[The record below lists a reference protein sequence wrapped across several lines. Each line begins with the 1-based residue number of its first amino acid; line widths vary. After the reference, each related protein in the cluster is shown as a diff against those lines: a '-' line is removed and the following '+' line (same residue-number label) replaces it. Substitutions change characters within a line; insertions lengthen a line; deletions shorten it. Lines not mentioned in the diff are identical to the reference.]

1 MQGKPGFPDFLDPAT
16 YLRTVHPF
24 DRLSAE
30 AFAKAARNL
39 EIAYHPRGARLIVAG
54 GEPSNALWIIRKG
67 IVRLERQGQTA
78 ATLEPGDLFG
88 YPSML
93 AGKASF
99 DVYAEEDLLAYLLPE
114 TVFRELL
121 SEPAFTGFF
130 TLALASRLRHSLPRP
145 SEARLAVD
153 FHRPIEHLLHRG
165 AVTIAGSATVAEAA
179 RRMRDEGVSS
189 ILVEGDQWGIVT
201 DRDLRSR
208 VLAAGRSVE
217 IPIAEVATFPLRTV
231 PAETPVYSAW
241 LTMLEDRVKHLPV
254 TREGRIVGVLTDADL
269 LRNQTHGP
277 LFAFK
282 RVERLPDRS
291 SLKGYSEDLHRMADV
306 LLASGL
312 DAVPIARLVSRVND
326 ALLSRILAWARADL
340 GEAPQRFAWV
350 CFGSEGRYE
359 QTLLTDQD
367 NALIWEAD
375 SPEAAAYFGRL
386 AERIIEDLKAA
397 GFPEC
402 AGGYMATKWRGPLP
416 EWEERFRGW
425 IEEPDAQALLR
436 SSIFFDLRRVAG
448 DLPLDTITAILQ
460 TASAHAPFLA
470 RLAAT
475 ALEFRPP
482 LTLFRTVREEEGRVD
497 VKKGGLMPISG
508 LARAYGLEAG
518 STATSTLDRLSA
530 AAGAGLLPEAD
541 AENLREAYGFLL
553 QLRLRHQLRNLDA
566 GYAPDN
572 RVELESLSAMERSQL
587 KDVFQATHEA
597 QTAAAWHFHT
607 AEL

>member
-1 MQGKPGFPDFLDPAT
+1 MQGRPGFPEFLDPAT
-16 YLRTVHPF
+16 FLRTVHPF
-24 DRLSAE
+24 DSLADE
-30 AFAKAARNL
+30 AFATAARQL

-54 GEPSNALWIIRKG
+54 GEPSKSLWIIRKG
-67 IVRLERQGQTA
+67 VVRLERQGQTA
-78 ATLEPGDLFG
+78 ATLEEGDLFG
-88 YPSML
+88 YPSLL

-99 DVYAEEDLLAYLLPE
+99 DVFAEEDLLAYRLPE
-114 TVFRELL
+114 DVFRELL
-121 SEPAFTGFF
+121 SEPSFTRFF
-130 TLALASRLRHSLPRP
+130 TMALASRLRNSLPRP

-153 FHRPIEHLLHRG
+153 FHRPIEHLLHRDP
-165 AVTIAGSATVAEAA
+165 VTIKGSATVGEAA
-179 RRMRDEGVSS
+179 RLMRDEGVSS
-189 ILVEGDQWGIVT
+189 VLVEADGWGIVT

-208 VLAAGRSVE
+208 ILAEGRSVDVR
-217 IPIAEVATFPLRTV
+217 IGEVASFPLRTL

-241 LTMLEDRVKHLPV
+241 LTMLEERVKHLPV
-254 TREGRIVGVLTDADL
+254 TRDGRIVGVLTDVDL

-282 RVERLPDRS
+282 RVERLPDRTA
-291 SLKGYSEDLHRMADV
+291 LRGYSEDLHRMADV
-306 LLASGL
+306 LLSSGL

-326 ALLSRILAWARADL
+326 ALLARILDWARADL
-340 GEAPQRFAWV
+340 GEPPQRFAWI

-367 NALIWEAD
+367 NALLWEED
-375 SPEAAAYFGRL
+375 SPGAAAYFGPL
-386 AERIIEDLKAA
+386 SERVIEDFKSA

-402 AGGYMATKWRGPLP
+402 AGGYMATKWRGPLA
-416 EWEERFRGW
+416 EWKERFRSW
-425 IEEPDAQALLR
+425 IEEPEPQALLR

-448 DLPLDTITAILQ
+448 DLPLDPIFAILR
-460 TASAHAPFLA
+460 TAPSHAPFLA

-482 LTLFRTVREEEGRVD
+482 LTLFRTVKEEEGGVD

-508 LARAYGLEAG
+508 LARAYALEAG
-518 STATSTLDRLSA
+518 SSETNTLDRLHA
-530 AAGAGLLPEAD
+530 AAAAGLLPETD

-553 QLRLRHQLRNLDA
+553 QLRLKHQLRDLDA
-566 GYAPDN
+566 GYPPSS
-572 RVELESLSAMERSQL
+572 RVKLESLSAMERSQL
-587 KDVFQATHEA
+587 KDVFHAVHEA

>member
-1 MQGKPGFPDFLDPAT
+1 MQGRPGFPEFLDPAT
-16 YLRTVHPF
+16 FLRTVHPF
-24 DRLSAE
+24 DTLSAD
-30 AFAKAARNL
+30 AFARAARQI
-39 EIAYHPRGARLIVAG
+39 EIGYYPRGARLIEAG
-54 GEPSNALWIIRKG
+54 GEPSKTLWIIRKG
-67 IVRLERQGQTA
+67 VVRLERQGATA
-78 ATLEPGDLFG
+78 VTLEQGEVFG

-99 DVYAEEDLLAYLLPE
+99 DVFAEEDLLAYLLPE
-114 TVFRELL
+114 AVFRELL
-121 SEPAFTGFF
+121 SEPPFTGFF
-130 TLALASRLRHSLPRP
+130 TLALASRLRNSLPRP

-153 FHRPIEHLLHRG
+153 FHRPVEQLLHRDP
-165 AVTIAGSATVAEAA
+165 VTIAGSATVGEAA

-189 ILVEGDQWGIVT
+189 VLVEAEQWGIVT

-208 VLAAGRSVE
+208 VLAEGRSVDV
-217 IPIAEVATFPLRTV
+217 PISEVATFPLRTV
-231 PAETPVYSAW
+231 PAETPVYGAW
-241 LTMLEDRVKHLPV
+241 LTMLEERIKHLPL
-254 TREGRIVGVLTDADL
+254 TRDGRIVGVLTDVDL

-291 SLKGYSEDLHRMADV
+291 ALKGYSEDLHRMADV
-306 LLASGL
+306 LLSSGL

-326 ALLSRILAWARADL
+326 ALVNRILGWARADL
-340 GEAPQRFAWV
+340 GAPPERFAWV

-367 NALIWEAD
+367 NALLWETD
-375 SPEAAAYFGRL
+375 SPAAVAYFGSL
-386 AERIIEDLKAA
+386 AERVIEDLKSA

-402 AGGYMATKWRGPLP
+402 PGGYMATKWRGPLA
-416 EWEERFRGW
+416 EWEQRFRSW
-425 IEEPDAQALLR
+425 IEEPDSEALLR

-448 DLPLDTITAILQ
+448 DLGLDTITTILQ
-460 TASAHAPFLA
+460 TAPSHAPFLA

-482 LTLFRTVREEEGRVD
+482 LTLFRTVKEEEGGVD

-508 LARAYGLEAG
+508 LARAYALEAG
-518 STATSTLDRLSA
+518 STDTNTLDRLSA
-530 AAGAGLLPEAD
+530 AAGAGLLREAD

-553 QLRLRHQLRNLDA
+553 QLRLKHQLRDLAA
-566 GYAPDN
+566 GYRPGS
-572 RVELESLSAMERSQL
+572 RVKLEHLSAMERGQL
-587 KDVFQATHEA
+587 KDVFQAVHEA
-597 QTAAAWHFHT
+597 QAEAAWHFHT